1 MQVIPLRHP
10 WTWAASVLVVLVAAG
25 VAWSVTTNL
34 AFRWPVVAQYLF
46 DGQILAGLLRTLELT
61 VAAMSLGLV
70 LGTALAIMRLSDNK
84 LLYVLSWL
92 YIWFFRSV
100 PVLVQLIFWYNFGA
114 LYAHVTLA
122 LPWGPVLYSA
132 STNDVITPLTAALA
146 GLGLAQ
152 AAYTAEVIRA
162 GILSVSPG
170 QTRAAKALGM
180 RPATIFIRIV
190 FPQAMRVIIPPVGN
204 ELISMVKGTS
214 LVSVIAM
221 ADLLYTAQLYLCPHL
236 RDDPA
241 ADRGLPLVPRHRLG
255 AHRGAARVGTAL
267 RAWRV
272 SEPMV
277 RIRGLRKSFGAKEVL
292 CGIDMDV
299 APGSVMCI
307 IGPSG
312 SGKSTLLSCINHL
325 ERIDGGRMWVGG
337 ELVGYREHA
346 GKLYELPERKVA
358 GMRARIGMV
367 FQHFNLFP
375 HMTAVQ
381 NIIEAPVQVNRQI
394 RRPRRAAR
402 PLSAAG
408 DASAW
413 PTGAE
418 PFRLSFP
425 VASSSGS
432 PSRGRWRWNRS

>member
-1 MQVIPLRHP
+1 MSSGAPDPSAPVLPRPALPQPVSDAPMQVIPLRHP

-25 VAWSVTTNL
+25 VAWSVTTNP
-34 AFRWPVVAQYLF
+34 AFQWPVVAQYLF

-70 LGTALAIMRLSDNK
+70 LGTALAIMRLSDNR
-84 LLYVLSWL
+84 LLSVLSWL

-221 ADLLYTAQLYLCPHL
+221 ADLLYTAQLIYARTYETIPLLIVASLWYLATVSVLTVAQHAL
-236 RDDPA
+236 E
-241 ADRGLPLVPRHRLG
+241 RHYG
-255 AHRGAARVGTAL
+255 RGA
-267 RAWRV
+267 
-272 SEPMV
+272 
-277 RIRGLRKSFGAKEVL
+277 
-292 CGIDMDV
+292 
-299 APGSVMCI
+299 
-307 IGPSG
+307 
-312 SGKSTLLSCINHL
+312 
-325 ERIDGGRMWVGG
+325 
-337 ELVGYREHA
+337 
-346 GKLYELPERKVA
+346 
-358 GMRARIGMV
+358 
-367 FQHFNLFP
+367 
-375 HMTAVQ
+375 
-381 NIIEAPVQVNRQI
+381 
-394 RRPRRAAR
+394 
-402 PLSAAG
+402 
-408 DASAW
+408 
-413 PTGAE
+413 
-418 PFRLSFP
+418 
-425 VASSSGS
+425 
-432 PSRGRWRWNRS
+432 

>member
-1 MQVIPLRHP
+1 MSSGAPDPSAPVLSQPALPQPISDAPMQVIPLRHP

-25 VAWSVTTNL
+25 VAWSVTTNP
-34 AFRWPVVAQYLF
+34 AFQWPVVAQYLF

-84 LLYVLSWL
+84 LLSVLSWL

-221 ADLLYTAQLYLCPHL
+221 ADLLYTAQLIYARTYETIPLLIVASLWYLATVSVL
-236 RDDPA
+236 TA
-241 ADRGLPLVPRHRLG
+241 AQHALERHYG
-255 AHRGAARVGTAL
+255 RGA
-267 RAWRV
+267 
-272 SEPMV
+272 
-277 RIRGLRKSFGAKEVL
+277 
-292 CGIDMDV
+292 
-299 APGSVMCI
+299 
-307 IGPSG
+307 
-312 SGKSTLLSCINHL
+312 
-325 ERIDGGRMWVGG
+325 
-337 ELVGYREHA
+337 
-346 GKLYELPERKVA
+346 
-358 GMRARIGMV
+358 
-367 FQHFNLFP
+367 
-375 HMTAVQ
+375 
-381 NIIEAPVQVNRQI
+381 
-394 RRPRRAAR
+394 
-402 PLSAAG
+402 
-408 DASAW
+408 
-413 PTGAE
+413 
-418 PFRLSFP
+418 
-425 VASSSGS
+425 
-432 PSRGRWRWNRS
+432 